1 MMAQTQLTDAI
12 ESISEGFSVY
22 DRDDRL
28 IVCNN
33 KYRELL
39 YPGMEDQIEPGT
51 SFESIIRTA
60 AERGL
65 IEDMN
70 EGVEAW
76 VAERLDSHRNPTG
89 PHLQRRSGGRVIQI
103 NERKTENGDTVAT
116 YAELTEL
123 FRTQEALRE
132 SEGRLRAFYDN
143 APFEIYLKDT
153 QGRFLMI
160 NRKHEE
166 LHGLSNEDVIGK
178 TSHDLYPKEL
188 ADEVAAH
195 DGAVL
200 KSGEVISREYEIP
213 FIDGLHIV
221 VTEKFPVPSADGG
234 IAGIGAISTDITER
248 KERDRELAELVE
260 KLEVARDEAEAANL
274 AKSDFLANMSHEIR
288 TPMNAVIGLC
298 HLALNTDLDQRLRDY
313 LTKIE
318 GSAKALLGIINDIL
332 DFSKIEAGQLDME
345 SVPFD
350 LHRDVLENLGNVVG
364 LKAGEKGIEL
374 IFDFDNDLPYAL
386 VGDPLRLGQILINL
400 MNNAVKFTDEGTITL
415 RIRMLEANGRDVF
428 MRFDVQDTGIGIT
441 DEKLGHVFQSF
452 SQADTSTTR
461 KYGGTGLGLA
471 ISKRLAEMM
480 GGDIDVESEPGKG
493 STFSLTAR
501 FGEGDEA
508 ESRRFRR
515 LDKEFQN
522 LKVLVVDDNATARA
536 ILTRYLESFGYD
548 VNKVGSAEEAIALL
562 ETMPPQDGLYDL
574 ALIDWRMPRMGGAE
588 AVRSIK
594 SHEGLG
600 QIRCVLLLTAHDREV
615 LQAQIEEVPV
625 DGVLVKPISQS
636 SLLDGI
642 SELFGKRTVRKMT
655 GEVSL
660 PDHVRGAR
668 ILLVEDNEI
677 NQQVARG
684 ILEGA
689 GIHVTVAGNGK
700 AGVER
705 VCAGEFDG
713 VLMDIQMPVMDGY
726 TAARTIRADERF
738 AELPILAMTAN
749 AMAGDRERAL
759 AAGMNDHVSKPIDV
773 KQLFDALGKWVS
785 ASTKREDVTAVVPE
799 ESTDEGADALGGLV
813 GFDVEEGLSRLAG
826 NRKLYVK
833 LLRDLAKDHA
843 GDGEIIRN
851 ALETGDKE
859 QARALAHTLKGI
871 AGNLSARGV
880 YEASAALEAT
890 LKQENDGSPDDV
902 VTEKRIWALE
912 EALTGAV
919 TALRLLDSDTDQRE
933 EDVAQAVEEGATVL
947 TPDRAVEMGIMLR
960 DAVEMCNISQ
970 IQKLTELLPTGSPH
984 RKKLSEMLANFDF
997 QGMEDVATE
1006 LEGMRP

>member
-1 MMAQTQLTDAI
+1 
-12 ESISEGFSVY
+12 
-22 DRDDRL
+22 
-28 IVCNN
+28 
-33 KYRELL
+33 
-39 YPGMEDQIEPGT
+39 
-51 SFESIIRTA
+51 
-60 AERGL
+60 
-65 IEDMN
+65 
-70 EGVEAW
+70 
-76 VAERLDSHRNPTG
+76 
-89 PHLQRRSGGRVIQI
+89 
-103 NERKTENGDTVAT
+103 
-116 YAELTEL
+116 
-123 FRTQEALRE
+123 
-132 SEGRLRAFYDN
+132 
-143 APFEIYLKDT
+143 
-153 QGRFLMI
+153 MI

-166 LHGLSNEDVIGK
+166 LHGMSNEKVIGK
-178 TSHDLYPKEL
+178 TPHDIYPKDL
-188 ADEVAAH
+188 ANAVAAH
-195 DGAVL
+195 DRDVL
-200 KSGEVISREYEIP
+200 KSGEVISQEYEVP
-213 FIDGLHIV
+213 FVDGLHTV

-260 KLEVARDEAEAANL
+260 KLEIARDEAEAANR

-298 HLALNTDLDQRLRDY
+298 HLALNTELDQRLRDY

-374 IFDFDNDLPYAL
+374 IFDFDSDLPYAL

-400 MNNAVKFTDEGTITL
+400 MNNAVKFTDAGTITL
-415 RIRMLEANGRDVF
+415 RIRVLEANDREIL
-428 MRFDVQDTGIGIT
+428 MRFDVEDTGIGMT
-441 DEKLGHVFQSF
+441 DEQLGHVFQSF
-452 SQADTSTTR
+452 CQADTSTTR

-480 GGDIDVESEPGKG
+480 SGDIGVESEPGEG

-501 FGEGDEA
+501 FGRGDGSEL
-508 ESRRFRR
+508 RKPRT
-515 LDKEFQN
+515 LDTELQN
-522 LKVLVVDDNATARA
+522 LKVLVVDDNATARG
-536 ILTRYLESFGYD
+536 IITRYLETFGYD
-548 VNKVGSAEEAIALL
+548 VSEIGSAEEALALL
-562 ETMPPQDGLYDL
+562 ETMPLEGGLYDL
-574 ALIDWRMPRMGGAE
+574 ALIDGKMPGLGGAE

-594 SHEGLG
+594 SHETLR
-600 QIRCVLLLTAHDREV
+600 QIRCMLLLTAHDREA
-615 LQAQIEEVPV
+615 LQRETDGVPV

-642 SELFGKRTVRKMT
+642 SEIFGKRTVRRASGAVT
-655 GEVSL
+655 L

-677 NQQVARG
+677 NQQVACG

-705 VCAGEFDG
+705 VRSGDFDG

-726 TAARTIRADERF
+726 TAAKTIRADQRL

-773 KQLFDALGKWVS
+773 KQLFEVLGKWVS
-785 ASTKREDVTAVVPE
+785 AGAKPEDATAASTVEWGDS
-799 ESTDEGADALGGLV
+799 STEKQGDALDGLV
-813 GFDVEEGLSRLAG
+813 GFDVQEGLSRLAG

-833 LLRDLAKDHA
+833 LLRDLARDHA
-843 GDGEIIRN
+843 DDAQTIRS
-851 ALETGDKE
+851 ALERGDSE
-859 QARALAHTLKGI
+859 EARAVAHTLKGI
-871 AGNLSARGV
+871 AGNLSAQGV
-880 YEASAALEAT
+880 YESSAALEAM
-890 LKQENDGSPDDV
+890 LKQDNDDSRDGPGTV
-902 VTEKRIWALE
+902 NRISALE
-912 EALTGAV
+912 EALTRAV
-919 TALRLLDSDTDQRE
+919 TALRVLDGDTDQRE
-933 EDVAQAVEEGATVL
+933 EDVVQTVEDSATAL
-947 TPDRAVEMGIMLR
+947 TPDRAAEMGNMLR

-970 IQKLTELLPTGSPH
+970 VHKLLELLPPGSSH
-984 RKKLSEMLANFDF
+984 RKKLSEMLDNFDF

-1006 LEGMRP
+1006 LEEMRP